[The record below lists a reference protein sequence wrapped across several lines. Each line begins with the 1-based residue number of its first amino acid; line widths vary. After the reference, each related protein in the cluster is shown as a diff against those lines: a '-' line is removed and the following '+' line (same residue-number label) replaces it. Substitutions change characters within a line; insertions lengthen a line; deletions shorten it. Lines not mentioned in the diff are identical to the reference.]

1 MIVFYHNN
9 YKITEIVS
17 SETGNFPNEIN
28 RNIVTV
34 LLDFADR
41 FKYEIL
47 VWCDESERS
56 NLNITQIE
64 KLFHH
69 KKFLFSYNPTSE
81 NYFDRR
87 LGYIEDSLY
96 IKINKDVKYP
106 TWQMSSAV
114 GAVHASV
121 LNACKNN
128 LNAKDNFDY
137 FLNSFARR
145 AIMVGL
151 FCYSEPKLLLQKKA
165 SKLKAKSN
173 IYELFKFAKQHYRI
187 RWVFL
192 LLFNLLL
199 FEKKFP
205 LLPFLTS
212 FFYKKRNFNPEL
224 LNEIPLNSNK
234 KIIELGTID
243 VLIPTIGRKEYLL
256 NVLNNLEA
264 QTHLPKNVIIIEQNP
279 DLNSQSDLDFI
290 QNKKWPFII
299 KHHFTHQTGA
309 CNARNIGLPMIESE
323 FAFLAD
329 DDIVFENNLLEKAMQ
344 TFKTTGN
351 EVFLIACHLKS
362 QTILPQSPVQ
372 FPIFGAG
379 HAFVKSSCIKNLRFN
394 MGFEFGF
401 GEDADF
407 GMQLRNNGY
416 DVLYI
421 STTTI
426 LHLKAPIG
434 GFRTKPIL
442 RWQEDE
448 IQPKPSPT
456 VMLYRILYDTKEQ
469 IQNYKSM
476 IFIKNLNRSFVLNP
490 FAYILS
496 FKQKWNKSV
505 YWANELKNQA

>member
-1 MIVFYHNN
+1 MIIFYHNK
-9 YKITEIVS
+9 YKITEIISTVN
-17 SETGNFPNEIN
+17 GNFPNEIN
-28 RNIVTV
+28 RNIVAV
-34 LLDFADR
+34 LLDFADK
-41 FKYEIL
+41 FKDEIL
-47 VWCDESERS
+47 VWCNESERN
-56 NLNITQIE
+56 NLNVTEIE

-69 KKFLFSYNPTSE
+69 KKLLFSYNPTSE

-96 IKINKDVKYP
+96 IKINPNVKYP
-106 TWQMSSAV
+106 TWQMSSTV

-121 LNACKNN
+121 LNASKNN

-145 AIMVGL
+145 AIMIGL
-151 FCYSEPKLLLQKKA
+151 FCYSEPKLLMHKEVFK
-165 SKLKAKSN
+165 SSRKSN
-173 IYELFKFAKQHYRI
+173 IYELFKFAKQHYKV
-187 RWVFL
+187 RWIFM
-192 LLFNLLL
+192 LLFNLFL

-205 LLPFLTS
+205 LLPFLCS
-212 FFYKKRNFNPEL
+212 IFYKRRNFNSEL
-224 LNEIPLNSNK
+224 LNKIPLESNK
-234 KIIELGTID
+234 NIVEHGTID

-256 NVLNNLEA
+256 NVLNNLKT
-264 QTHLPKNVIIIEQNP
+264 QTYLPKNVIIIEQNP
-279 DLNSQSDLDFI
+279 DNNSSSNLDFI
-290 QNKKWPFII
+290 ENKKWPFTI

-309 CNARNIGLPMIESE
+309 CNARNIGLSMIESE

-329 DDIVFENNLLEKAMQ
+329 DDIVFGNDILEKAIKAFQ
-344 TFKTTGN
+344 TSGN
-351 EVFLIACHLKS
+351 EIFLIACHSKT
-362 QTILPQSPVQ
+362 QTILPQLPIQ

-401 GEDADF
+401 GEDADM

-442 RWQEDE
+442 RWKDDE

-456 VMLYRILYDTKEQ
+456 VMLYRLLYDTNEQ
-469 IQNYKSM
+469 MRNYKSM
-476 IFIKNLNRSFVLNP
+476 IFIKNLNSSFVLNP
-490 FAYILS
+490 FGYIIK

-505 YWANELKNQA
+505 YWANKLKNKA